1 MKFAVV
7 AAALLAA
14 VGCGE
19 DREPSL
25 SAFCTTFDRV
35 DSVLVGDFE
44 DVNPQAARTLAAEM
58 RRYAPDEVFED
69 VVVFTDM
76 LGELF
81 DLFEEHGQAVAA
93 GDLDAADELRGQIH
107 ERVEAAAVEI
117 DVEFDRMTRYVW
129 AAC

>member
-1 MKFAVV
+1 M
-7 AAALLAA
+7 
-14 VGCGE
+14 
-19 DREPSL
+19 
-25 SAFCTTFDRV
+25 SADCLFCKI
-35 DSVLVGDFE
+35 SAGDIPATIRYQDEHLIVFE
-44 DVNPQAARTLAAEM
+44 DINPQAARTLAAEM